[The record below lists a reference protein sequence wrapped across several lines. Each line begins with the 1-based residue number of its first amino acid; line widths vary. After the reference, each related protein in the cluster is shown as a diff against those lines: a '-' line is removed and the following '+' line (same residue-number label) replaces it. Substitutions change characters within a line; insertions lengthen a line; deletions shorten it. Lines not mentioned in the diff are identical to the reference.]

1 MKKIFLISV
10 FFVVFFSIFTLNSNE
25 VFAQPAECP
34 GGLVPCGRSCDDPT
48 TSVREDTPCSFCHI
62 FYLTKNII
70 DFVLVKIVFP
80 LAVLLLVVG
89 GAMFLLAAGDP
100 GKVNQGKSIMKA
112 VVIGLLIIVAAWV
125 IVNTFFVIID
135 VSDWT
140 GLEGGWF
147 TIICTLPPPPPVDQ
161 CNSGPDCDDSNPCT
175 KDVCQNPTFN
185 NSVCQNDN
193 LLVNTD
199 CGDCKECNPF
209 GACSIDLC
217 DPAIGMCF
225 SNTCFPLYPWYIV
238 RGSGAPEEVIPIT
251 GGESPVTMYDY
262 IGVGGGC
269 YHGSAT
275 VQAEEGVSM
284 FYLYEYPVGVF
295 SLVGVSD
302 LLGGLG
308 GRAYFRISGAE
319 NTTLVVA
326 DDPGVWVAM
335 PGSVQITSAAET
347 PALITSNLIR
357 ANWAWNA
364 GCSDGGVISN
374 IQTGCITI
382 STPFNVLNIDHWKF
396 VSEDG
401 SPTKLSLP
409 LLLTEQLQ
417 ICKNP

>member
-1 MKKIFLISV
+1 VKKIFLISV
-10 FFVVFFSIFTLNSNE
+10 FFVVFFSVFTLNSNE

-34 GGLVPCGRSCDDPT
+34 GGLVPCGRSCDNPD
-48 TSVREDTPCSFCHI
+48 TSIREDHPCSLCHI

-238 RGSGAPEEVIPIT
+238 QGSTVWEIKPIESVTDTVSVYNFHSASYYGDAVVLSVDKESMIYLHQETPGPNPVDMVIVHNKKVAGVTGTIGLTIT
-251 GGESPVTMYDY
+251 GINGATLAVKDDAVVP
-262 IGVGGGC
+262 GGD
-269 YHGSAT
+269 T
-275 VQAEEGVSM
+275 
-284 FYLYEYPVGVF
+284 YENNAGFPYVN
-295 SLVGVSD
+295 
-302 LLGGLG
+302 
-308 GRAYFRISGAE
+308 E
-319 NTTLVVA
+319 NTLN
-326 DDPGVWVAM
+326 GIW
-335 PGSVQITSAAET
+335 GWQH
-347 PALITSNLIR
+347 N
-357 ANWAWNA
+357 
-364 GCSDGGVISN
+364 SDGAVITDIN
-374 IQTGCITI
+374 WNVGCITVKI
-382 STPFNVLNIDHWKF
+382 NPALVATTGIVTWKF
-396 VSEDG
+396 VTDDG
-401 SPTKLSLP
+401 FGGQTRINLNMA
-409 LLLTEQLQ
+409 EQLQ